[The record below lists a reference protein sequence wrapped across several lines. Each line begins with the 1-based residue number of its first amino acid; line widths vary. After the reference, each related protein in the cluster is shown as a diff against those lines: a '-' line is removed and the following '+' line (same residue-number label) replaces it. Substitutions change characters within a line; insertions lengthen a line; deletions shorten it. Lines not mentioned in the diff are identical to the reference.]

1 MQYLYYDD
9 DSSSASDED
18 VPQLTG
24 GVRPMAYLDNG
35 NNANSTPLH
44 MAETMGIASAGKLKI
59 GKTLKKIGKS
69 VGKEIYNTAKP
80 IVIEEGRNML
90 KQGIQSLLQP
100 TPTAT
105 PTAEGGRRRGR
116 PRKMILLD
124 DCAAGGKMNVGKT
137 LKAIGKSP
145 VTKKITDEVIHQAV
159 QAGIAYASGAGF
171 DRSAQYEV
179 GTSGGKIK
187 IGKIISKVAKNP
199 IVKQVGQEAVHQGV
213 QAGLEA
219 LVGAGKGRSHR
230 AGIVK
235 QVMKEHGL
243 SLPMASRYVKE
254 HGLY

>member
-1 MQYLYYDD
+1 MTKYVYYDED
-9 DSSSASDED
+9 DSGLSDSD
-18 VPQLTG
+18 QDQPQMTG
-24 GVRPMAYLDNG
+24 GVRSGLYLQPG
-35 NNANSTPLH
+35 NNAVSTPLH
-44 MAETMGIASAGKLKI
+44 MAETMGIASAGKMKI

-90 KQGIQSLLQP
+90 KQGIQSLLQSP
-100 TPTAT
+100 SAPA
-105 PTAEGGRRRGR
+105 PAEGGRRRGR
-116 PRKMILLD
+116 PRKM
-124 DCAAGGKMNVGKT
+124 CATEGGKLNVGKT

-171 DRSAQYEV
+171 DHSAQYEV

-187 IGKIISKVAKNP
+187 IGKVISKVAKNP
-199 IVKQVGQEAVHQGV
+199 IVKQVGQEAIHQGV

-219 LVGAGKGRSHR
+219 LVGAGKGRSQR
-230 AGIVK
+230 ASIVK
-235 QVMKEHGL
+235 QVMKEQGL
-243 SLPMASRYVKE
+243 SLPMASKYVKE

>member
-1 MQYLYYDD
+1 MYYDD
-9 DSSSASDED
+9 NYSSASDED
-18 VPQLTG
+18 VPQLSG
-24 GVRPMAYLDNG
+24 GVRPMAYLQNV

-44 MAETMGIASAGKLKI
+44 MAEAMGIASAGKLKI

-90 KQGIQSLLQP
+90 KQGIQSLLRP

-116 PRKMILLD
+116 PRKMVVLND
-124 DCAAGGKMNVGKT
+124 ASVAVGGKMNVGKT
-137 LKAIGKSP
+137 LKVIGKSP
-145 VTKKITDEVIHQAV
+145 VTKRITDEAIHQAV

-171 DRSAQYEV
+171 DCNAQYEV
-179 GTSGGKIK
+179 GTSGGEIK
-187 IGKIISKVAKNP
+187 IGKIISKVAK
-199 IVKQVGQEAVHQGV
+199 QVGQEAIHQGA

-219 LVGAGKGRSHR
+219 LVGAGKGRSQR
-230 AGIVK
+230 ATLVK
-235 QVMKEHGL
+235 QAMKEHGL